1 MTESVP
7 TREECL
13 RLLKEVGCTENVI
26 AHCLAVEGLALRIA
40 ELANADM
47 RLVSAGALLHDI
59 GRSRTHGVA
68 HAVEG
73 GHLARELGLDIKV
86 VQIIERHIGGGITPE
101 EAEKI
106 GLPPGGYIPETLEE
120 KIVAHSDN
128 LVQENEKAPVMGVVN
143 RFKDLGYHEAA
154 EKILAL
160 HRELSTVCGLDLD
173 TL

>member
-1 MTESVP
+1 MP

-13 RLLKEVGCTENVI
+13 RLLKEAGCTENVI

-40 ELANADM
+40 KLANADM

-73 GHLARELGLDIKV
+73 GNLARKLDLHENIAH
-86 VQIIERHIGGGITPE
+86 IIERHMGAGIKPE
-101 EAEKI
+101 ETEKI
-106 GLPPGGYIPETLEE
+106 GLPPGDYIPTTLEE

-128 LVQENEKAPVMGVVN
+128 LVEENKKTPVIGVVT
-143 RFKDLGYHEAA
+143 RFKELGYHEAA
-154 EKILAL
+154 EKIMEL
-160 HRELSTVCGLDLD
+160 HRELSTICGLDLD

>member
-13 RLLKEVGCTENVI
+13 ELLKEAGCTENVI
-26 AHCLAVEGLALRIA
+26 AHCLAVEDLALRIA
-40 ELANADM
+40 RLANADM
-47 RLVSAGALLHDI
+47 RLVNAGALLHDI

-73 GHLARELGLDIKV
+73 GNLARKLGLDIKV
-86 VQIIERHIGGGITPE
+86 IRIIERHMGAGIVPE

-106 GLPPGGYIPETLEE
+106 GLPPGEYIPETLEE

-128 LVQENEKAPVMGVVN
+128 LVEENKKAPVIGVVT
-143 RFKDLGYHEAA
+143 RFRRFWHCTGN
-154 EKILAL
+154 
-160 HRELSTVCGLDLD
+160 
-173 TL
+173 